1 MVVRE
6 IRNNIYSVGVVD
18 WNRREFDALI
28 PLPDGTS
35 YNSFIVRGSEKIAL
49 IDTVDSAFEEEFVS
63 NIAALIRKGLDGIDY
78 IVVNHAEQDHS
89 GALPMI
95 LELFPMATI
104 VTTEKCR
111 VLLEK
116 LLSVPDGKFKIVTDG
131 ETLSLGDK
139 TLEFI
144 HAPWV
149 HWPET
154 MLTFEREDGILFT
167 CDFLGSHYATSDLF
181 VSDERAL
188 YAPAK
193 RYYAEIMMPFRTQI
207 QKHLERLSEFDI
219 QMIAP
224 SHGPFYDRP
233 EMILDLYREWVS
245 DDVQNRV
252 LIPYIS
258 MHGSTGAMVKHLSDQ
273 LIARGIDVL
282 PFDISGGDMGRLA
295 MGLVDCAT
303 IVIATPTVLFGPH
316 PKVAYAAFLAN
327 ALKPKAR
334 VATVIGSYGWGGKAV
349 SDIVAMIHN
358 LKAELLDPVY
368 VKGYPDESAMADLG
382 KLADQILEKHRE
394 FGIAE

>member
-6 IRNNIYSVGVVD
+6 IRKNIYSIGVVD

-35 YNSFIVRGSEKIAL
+35 YNSFIIRGSEKIAL
-49 IDTVDSAFEEEFVS
+49 IDTVDSAFEEELIS
-63 NIAALIRKGLDGIDY
+63 NIATLIRMGLNGIDY

-89 GALPMI
+89 GALPML

-111 VLLEK
+111 ILLEK
-116 LLSVPDGKFKIVTDG
+116 LLLIPDGKFKIVKDG

-144 HAPWV
+144 SAPWV

-154 MLTFEREDGILFT
+154 MLTFEREEGILFP
-167 CDFLGSHYATSDLF
+167 CDLFGSHYATSELF

-219 QMIAP
+219 KIIAP

-233 EMILDLYREWVS
+233 EIILNLYREWIS

-258 MHGSTGAMVKHLSDQ
+258 MHGSTGAMVKQLSDL

-282 PFDISGGDMGRLA
+282 QFDISGGDIGRLA
-295 MGLVDCAT
+295 MELVDCAT

-316 PKVAYAAFLAN
+316 PKVAYAAFLTN

-334 VATVIGSYGWGGKAV
+334 VAAVIGSYGWGGNAV

-368 VKGYPDESAMADLG
+368 VNGYPDESAIADLG

>member
-6 IRNNIYSVGVVD
+6 IRKNIYSIGVVD

-35 YNSFIVRGSEKIAL
+35 YNSFIIRGSEKTAL
-49 IDTVDSAFEEEFVS
+49 IDTVDSAFEEELIS
-63 NIAALIRKGLDGIDY
+63 NIATLIRMGLDGIDY

-89 GALPMI
+89 GALPML

-116 LLSVPDGKFKIVTDG
+116 LLSIPDGKFKIVEDG

-154 MLTFEREDGILFT
+154 MLTFEREEGILFP
-167 CDFLGSHYATSDLF
+167 CDLFGSHYATSELF

-219 QMIAP
+219 KIIAP

-233 EMILDLYREWVS
+233 EIILNLYREWIS
-245 DDVQNRV
+245 DGVQNRV

-258 MHGSTGAMVKHLSDQ
+258 MHGSTGAMVKHLSDL

-282 PFDISGGDMGRLA
+282 QFDISGGDIGRLA
-295 MGLVDCAT
+295 MELVDCAT
-303 IVIATPTVLFGPH
+303 IVIATPTVLSGPH
-316 PKVAYAAFLAN
+316 PKVAYAAFLTN

-368 VKGYPDESAMADLG
+368 VNGYPDESAIADLG

>member
-6 IRNNIYSVGVVD
+6 IRKNIYSIGVVD

-35 YNSFIVRGSEKIAL
+35 YNSFIIRGSEKTAL
-49 IDTVDSAFEEEFVS
+49 IDTVDSAFEEELIS
-63 NIAALIRKGLDGIDY
+63 NIATLIRMGLDGIDY

-95 LELFPMATI
+95 LELFPMAII

-111 VLLEK
+111 LLLEK
-116 LLSVPDGKFKIVTDG
+116 LLLIPDAKFKIVTDG
-131 ETLSLGDK
+131 EILSLGDK
-139 TLEFI
+139 TLQFI

-154 MLTFEREDGILFT
+154 MLTFEREAGILFT
-167 CDFLGSHYATSDLF
+167 CDLFGSHYATSDLF

-219 QMIAP
+219 KIIAP
-224 SHGPFYDRP
+224 SHGPCYDRP
-233 EMILDLYREWVS
+233 EIILNLYREWVS

-258 MHGSTGAMVKHLSDQ
+258 MHGSTEAMVKHLSNL

-282 PFDISGGDMGRLA
+282 QFDISGGDTGRLA
-295 MGLVDCAT
+295 MELVDCAT

-316 PKVAYAAFLAN
+316 PKVAYVAFLTN

-334 VATVIGSYGWGGKAV
+334 VAAVIGSYGWGGKAV

-368 VKGYPDESAMADLG
+368 VNGYPDESAMADLG

>member
-1 MVVRE
+1 M
-6 IRNNIYSVGVVD
+6 
-18 WNRREFDALI
+18 
-28 PLPDGTS
+28 
-35 YNSFIVRGSEKIAL
+35 
-49 IDTVDSAFEEEFVS
+49 
-63 NIAALIRKGLDGIDY
+63 
-78 IVVNHAEQDHS
+78 
-89 GALPMI
+89 
-95 LELFPMATI
+95 
-104 VTTEKCR
+104 
-111 VLLEK
+111 LLEK
-116 LLSVPDGKFKIVTDG
+116 LLSIPDAKFQIVTDG

-154 MLTFEREDGILFT
+154 MLTFEREDGILFP
-167 CDFLGSHYATSDLF
+167 CDLFGSHYATSFGSHYATSDLF

-219 QMIAP
+219 KIIAP
-224 SHGPFYDRP
+224 SHGPFYERP
-233 EMILDLYREWVS
+233 EIILNLYREWVS
-245 DDVQNRV
+245 DDLQNRV

-282 PFDISGGDMGRLA
+282 QFDISGGDQGRLA
-295 MGLVDCAT
+295 MELVDCAT

-316 PKVAYAAFLAN
+316 PKVAYAAFLTN

-368 VKGYPDESAMADLG
+368 VNGYPDESAIADLG